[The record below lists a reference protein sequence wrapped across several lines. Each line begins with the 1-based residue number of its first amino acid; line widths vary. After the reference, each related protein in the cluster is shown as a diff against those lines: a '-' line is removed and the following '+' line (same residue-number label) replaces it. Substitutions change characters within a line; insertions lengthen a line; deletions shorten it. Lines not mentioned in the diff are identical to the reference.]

1 MSTVTETKKQPA
13 GIDNSAAI
21 KVSNRMMPA
30 SPSPTSTTAVQF
42 QPNGV
47 VEMAESLLLLD
58 PKTKKDEDGGIQ
70 QYERRTW
77 SVEED
82 VKLQSLV
89 AEHGNK
95 RWSLV
100 AECLNAQ
107 LKNEDY
113 SQRTGKQCRTRWF
126 NHLSKSIKKGPLTDE
141 EGDVIRA
148 GQLLH
153 GNKWALIAQMLPGR
167 TDNQIKNH
175 WHSLQRRTSRK
186 VARCL
191 RKSFAVAKNVPKK
204 LLSLAVEKLAKIAL
218 DPSLSRTDRFE
229 RVTEIG
235 KSDQNVQ
242 EILQHP
248 EHSKALLNLLC
259 TIDEK
264 VRQAKS
270 KVVVSGYMIPFGKS
284 PEIKKVLP
292 SRKKKSNAALP
303 KKRGRP
309 SLLSTVA
316 PTTKENK
323 KGNIAPT
330 GVKPIATTAHGKDRM
345 GTGPLLYKKFL
356 SDRPSP
362 ETLDCIPLKKK
373 FKYIVQ

>member
-1 MSTVTETKKQPA
+1 M
-13 GIDNSAAI
+13 
-21 KVSNRMMPA
+21 
-30 SPSPTSTTAVQF
+30 
-42 QPNGV
+42 
-47 VEMAESLLLLD
+47 LD
-58 PKTKKDEDGGIQ
+58 PNAKKTEDHGLQ

-77 SVEED
+77 SVAED

-89 AEHGNK
+89 AEHGQK

-107 LKNEDY
+107 LKDKNY

-191 RKSFAVAKNVPKK
+191 RKSFVVAKNVPKK

-218 DPSLSRTDRFE
+218 DPSLSKNDRLV
-229 RVTEIG
+229 RATEVG
-235 KSDQNVQ
+235 KSDKNVKD
-242 EILQHP
+242 ILQHP
-248 EHSKALLNLLC
+248 QHSKDLLDLLC

-284 PEIKKVLP
+284 PEVKKIPP
-292 SRKKKSNAALP
+292 SSKRRSNSDLP

-309 SLLSTVA
+309 PLLSTVA
-316 PTTKENK
+316 PATKENK
-323 KGNIAPT
+323 KGNRVPA
-330 GVKPIATTAHGKDRM
+330 GAKPIALTAHAEDRM
-345 GTGPLLYKKFL
+345 GNGPLLYKKFL